1 MAIDVYWGSGSPFAW
16 RVLLALEYKRLP
28 YTSHLLQFSKQEHKS
43 PQMLAMNPRGRVPV
57 LKDGDYV
64 CFESLAILYYL
75 DRKYPEPPLFG
86 RSAEEA
92 GTIMRV
98 ICEYQAY
105 IEPNATRI
113 ARAVFMDKEK
123 ADLGGDEIT
132 AAMHAVASEAR
143 TIEGRLSKSDWIVGD
158 AYSAVDMV
166 IFPGIQL
173 VKRALER
180 PQAAALASR
189 FMPVEVHYPALG
201 RWLERV
207 AAQPGFERTY
217 PPHWR

>member
-1 MAIDVYWGSGSPFAW
+1 MAIEVYWGSGSPFAW

-28 YTSHLLQFSKQEHKS
+28 YVSHLLQFSKQEHKS
-43 PQMLAMNPRGRVPV
+43 PQLLALNPRGRVPV
-57 LKDGDYV
+57 LRDGDYV

-75 DRKYPEPPLFG
+75 DLKYREPPIFG
-86 RSAEEA
+86 RTPEEA

-105 IEPNATRI
+105 IEPHVNTI
-113 ARAVFMDKEK
+113 ARAVFSGPT
-123 ADLGGDEIT
+123 DLGAEPIT
-132 AAMHAVASEAR
+132 GAMHTLGTEAR

-173 VKRALER
+173 VKRALEK
-180 PQAAALASR
+180 PQARELSSR
-189 FMPVEVHYPALG
+189 FMPVEVNYPALG
-201 RWLERV
+201 RWLARI
-207 AAQPGFERTY
+207 AALPGYERTY
-217 PPHWR
+217 PPHWRGT

>member
-28 YTSHLLQFSKQEHKS
+28 YVSHLLQFSKQEHKS
-43 PQMLAMNPRGRVPV
+43 PQMLALNPRGRVPV

-75 DRKYPEPPLFG
+75 DLKYPQPPIFG
-86 RSAEEA
+86 RTPEEA

-105 IEPNATRI
+105 IEPRLTSI
-113 ARAVFMDKEK
+113 LRAIQFD
-123 ADLGGDEIT
+123 AANLGSDEIT

-143 TIEGRLSKSDWIVGD
+143 TIEGRLSKSEWIVGD
-158 AYSAVDMV
+158 CCSAVDMV

-173 VKRALER
+173 LRRALEK
-180 PQAAALASR
+180 PQAAALSSR
-189 FMPVEVHYPALG
+189 FMPVEVNYPALG
-201 RWLERV
+201 RWLARV
-207 AAQPGFERTY
+207 AALPGYERTY
-217 PPHWR
+217 PPHWRGS

>member
-1 MAIDVYWGSGSPFAW
+1 MAIEVFWGSGSPYAW

-28 YTSHLLQFSKQEHKS
+28 YVSHLLQFSKQEQKS
-43 PQMLAMNPRGRVPV
+43 HEMLSLNPRGRVPV

-75 DRKYPEPPLFG
+75 DLKYPPQPLFG
-86 RSAEEA
+86 RTPEEA

-105 IEPNATRI
+105 IEPQVHIITQ
-113 ARAVFMDKEK
+113 AVF
-123 ADLGGDEIT
+123 AGAALGSDTIT
-132 AAMHAVASEAR
+132 SAMHAVASEAR
-143 TIEGRLSKSDWIVGD
+143 TIEGRLSKSAWIVGD
-158 AYSAVDMV
+158 SCSAVDLV

-173 VKRALER
+173 LKRALEKPR
-180 PQAAALASR
+180 AAELTAR

-201 RWLERV
+201 RWLARV
-207 AAQPGFERTY
+207 AAQPGYDRTY
-217 PPHWR
+217 PPHWRTG